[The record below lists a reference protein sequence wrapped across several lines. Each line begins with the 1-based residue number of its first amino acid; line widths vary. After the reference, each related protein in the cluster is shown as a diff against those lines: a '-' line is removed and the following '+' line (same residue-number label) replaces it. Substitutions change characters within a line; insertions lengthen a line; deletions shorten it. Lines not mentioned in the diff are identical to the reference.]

1 MADAGTCVVLPV
13 DREEVRSPDRGVTAD
28 HHGVWP
34 REAHGHCGVP
44 EVQAWPGARAR
55 QRARRLDAGRQRR
68 QPLKLRGSPHR
79 RRSFQGPV
87 HVTSG
92 IIEDV
97 TVGLE
102 QLARTAYEAHRGA
115 NPDAIPPWEDSSEQE
130 QQAWKAAVS
139 AVAGQTGVTLADAV
153 PAQSLVLQAGDQQ
166 HTFLT
171 SFTAGRQGTLVISDD
186 FASTHHA
193 RFRAAHGLWYV
204 EDLGSKNGTWLN
216 GRRIHAAQRLK
227 KGDKLKIGHTVV
239 TVVTT

>member
-1 MADAGTCVVLPV
+1 M
-13 DREEVRSPDRGVTAD
+13 
-28 HHGVWP
+28 
-34 REAHGHCGVP
+34 
-44 EVQAWPGARAR
+44 
-55 QRARRLDAGRQRR
+55 
-68 QPLKLRGSPHR
+68 
-79 RRSFQGPV
+79 
-87 HVTSG
+87 
-92 IIEDV
+92 

-102 QLARTAYEAHRGA
+102 HLARTAYEAHRGA
-115 NPDAIPPWEDSSEQE
+115 NPDAIPPWEESTEQE

-153 PAQSLVLQAGDQQ
+153 PDQSLVLQAGDQQ

-171 SFTAGRQGTLVISDD
+171 SFTAGRQGTLVINDD

-193 RFRAAHGLWYV
+193 RFQAAHGLWYV

-227 KGDKLKIGHTVV
+227 KGDKIKIGHTVV